1 MLSSTLMAK
10 AQETSEEL
18 ADYVRRI
25 RTSKGLSLNDVAN
38 KARQKGKQISSG
50 YVSQIENRYIVSV
63 TTIKLQAL
71 AAGLDISE
79 EEVFAV
85 ARGRAESDEL
95 QLNEM
100 RLLEYFRQLSPES
113 QDALLTYAE
122 MMSQRSSALERLK
135 ATKLSTSSTASQGS
149 KRSGKKRTG

>member
-1 MLSSTLMAK
+1 MLSSGLMSK
-10 AQETSEEL
+10 ARAANEEL

-25 RTSKGLSLNDVAN
+25 RADRGLSLNDVAN

-63 TTIKLQAL
+63 TTVKLQAL

-79 EEVFAV
+79 EEVFSV
-85 ARGRAESDEL
+85 ARGKAGSGDL

-100 RLLEYFRQLSPES
+100 RLLEYFRKLSTES
-113 QDALLTYAE
+113 QDVLVAYAE
-122 MMSQRSSALERLK
+122 MMSIRD
-135 ATKLSTSSTASQGS
+135 
-149 KRSGKKRTG
+149 SGKGRRIPLVTKGVDIAQEKEKKRA